1 MESLSE
7 KKTNQ
12 SVEKVFTII
21 ETLAEAGEPMRI
33 QEISTALSMSTSTV
47 FRFLTTLTKCGYILQ
62 DPDTSKYYLSFKIC
76 SIANKLDINSG
87 LRDIA
92 RPFLRTLSK
101 AFEESV
107 CIAIEQDMSMVYL
120 DVVEGQG
127 QILRTMQR
135 IGNIAP
141 MHCTGV
147 GKLFLTEYSL
157 NKLNKMISMKGLTSF
172 TQNTLNTKE
181 KLMEELKLVK
191 KTGYAYDN
199 EECEIGA
206 RCVAAPIRAYDG
218 RIIAGISVTG
228 PSFRMTDELIN
239 KNLSHLIETATL
251 ISRALGY

>member
-7 KKTNQ
+7 RKTNQ

-33 QEISTALSMSTSTV
+33 QDIAAALSMSTSTV
-47 FRFLTTLTKCGYILQ
+47 FRFLTTLTKCGYISQ
-62 DPDTSKYYLSFKIC
+62 NPETSKYYLTFKIC
-76 SIANKLDINSG
+76 SIANKLDLNSSM
-87 LRDIA
+87 RDIA

-101 AFEESV
+101 IFEESV

-120 DVVEGQG
+120 DVIEGQG

-147 GKLFLTEYSL
+147 GKLFLTEYSPSKL
-157 NKLNKMISMKGLTSF
+157 NKLISSKGLTSF
-172 TQNTLNTKE
+172 TQNTFTNKE
-181 KLMEELKLVK
+181 DLLTELQNVK
-191 KTGYAYDN
+191 NLGYAYDN

-206 RCVAAPIRAYDG
+206 RCIAAPIRAYDG

-228 PSFRMTDELIN
+228 PSFRMTDERLN
-239 KNLSHLIETATL
+239 KNLPHLLGTAEL
-251 ISRALGY
+251 ISKALGY